1 MNDPEIIEFNVGGSI
16 FATTNETLKNLE
28 LDKTHFF
35 ANNANKIKS
44 IKIIYDKHNRV
55 FLDREPQVFKEVLTH
70 VRALPSLPLLPIY
83 SISDIIYRIRSKYGD
98 GCNAWDIYL
107 ELWAVYINKKNN

>member
-1 MNDPEIIEFNVGGSI
+1 MNNSEIIEFNVGGSI

-28 LDKTHFF
+28 LDKSHFL

-55 FLDREPQVFKEVLTH
+55 FLDREPKIFKEVLTH
-70 VRALPSLPLLPIY
+70 IRALPY
-83 SISDIIYRIRSKYGD
+83 SYNHSTDIDNIAFQIRSKYGI
-98 GCNAWDIYL
+98 GCNAYSILL